1 MCKSNKFIGDFAI
14 HVYIHTEEKPSTC
27 KVGMCEI
34 YAYIYLIVLTILFE
48 IYVFDLFISLSNRKD
63 MPYFIHVG
71 FAKYFL
77 LFYLFI
83 SVSNRKDMPYF
94 IHVGFA
100 KYFATCLSLK
110 ARGSPSLCLT
120 FLLFYFSITKYME
133 IILQREEIYVFD
145 SFPSVSNRK
154 EIPYF
159 IQVGF
164 AKYGYVHFIS
174 FHLIC
179 QMKHQKRIKIN
190 SFLLNNYR
198 ILICFLVR
206 LFLISVIRILLILA
220 DFNFH
225 RFLIPFGNFKIYQY
239 FLSFYFTFNKDMVIN
254 ILRKAEIFPN
264 FTNYVQYKCDND
276 YKTSLHTG

>member
-1 MCKSNKFIGDFAI
+1 
-14 HVYIHTEEKPSTC
+14 
-27 KVGMCEI
+27 
-34 YAYIYLIVLTILFE
+34 
-48 IYVFDLFISLSNRKD
+48 

-77 LFYLFI
+77 LFY
-83 SVSNRKDMPYF
+83 
-94 IHVGFA
+94 
-100 KYFATCLSLK
+100 
-110 ARGSPSLCLT
+110 
-120 FLLFYFSITKYME
+120 FSITKYMV

-239 FLSFYFTFNKDMVIN
+239 FLSFYFTFIKDIVIN